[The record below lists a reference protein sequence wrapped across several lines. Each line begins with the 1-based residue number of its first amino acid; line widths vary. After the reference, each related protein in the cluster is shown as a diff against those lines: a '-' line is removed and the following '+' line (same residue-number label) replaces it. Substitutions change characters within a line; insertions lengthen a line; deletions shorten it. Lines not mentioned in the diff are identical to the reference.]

1 MNRRRTKSEVAELVE
16 RFLENRL
23 TYPQE
28 WNDFVERSQSDPV
41 VEAYRKR
48 CYDLDPLV
56 NRPDPVDEDA
66 MAQLRGILKEL
77 RSAAPDPLD

>member
-1 MNRRRTKSEVAELVE
+1 MRRKVEVAELIE

-28 WNDFVERSQSDPV
+28 WNDFVECREPDPIV
-41 VEAYRKR
+41 DSYRRR

-56 NRPDPVDEDA
+56 NLPDPADEDA
-66 MAQLRGILKEL
+66 VAQLRAILLEL
-77 RSAAPDPLD
+77 RSAIPD